1 MAAQLQQS
9 QAAATTG
16 VHEIE
21 AEDTF
26 QDIEL
31 LQNHGINVADIKKLK
46 AAGICTVKG
55 IQMVTKKK
63 LCNIKGLSEAKV
75 DKMKE
80 AVIKVCG
87 ANSGFRTALQ
97 QSLSRKNIFRIS
109 TGSNELNKLLGGG
122 LESMAITEVFGEFRT
137 GKTQLSHTL
146 CVTTQ
151 LPGEGGFTGGKIIY
165 IDTENTFRPDRLRP
179 VADRYNL
186 DQDAVLDNVLYARAY
201 TSEQQ
206 MELLDFVCAKFHE
219 EPGVFKLLI
228 VDSLMA
234 LFRVDF
240 SGRGELA
247 ERQQSLAQML
257 SKLQKISEEYN
268 VAVLVTNQMTSD
280 PGATMS
286 FQADPKKPIGGNI
299 VAHASTTRIS
309 LRKGRGE
316 LRIAKIYDSPDLPES
331 EATFAITA
339 GGLDDAKD

>member
-1 MAAQLQQS
+1 MEQMQRS
-9 QAAATTG
+9 AAT
-16 VHEIE
+16 VYEE
-21 AEDTF
+21 EDNF
-26 QDIEL
+26 YQDIEL

-46 AAGICTVKG
+46 SAGICTVRG
-55 IQMVTKKK
+55 IQMVTKKR

-80 AVIKVCG
+80 AVLKICG
-87 ANSGFRTALQ
+87 ASAGFCTALQ
-97 QSLSRKNIFRIS
+97 QSVNRRNVFRVT
-109 TGSNELNKLLGGG
+109 TGSMELNKLLGGG

-137 GKTQLSHTL
+137 GKTQLAHTL

-151 LPGEGGFTGGKIIY
+151 LPGEGGFTGGKVIY

-179 VADRYNL
+179 IADRFNL
-186 DQDAVLDNVLYARAY
+186 DQDAVLDNVLYSRAY

-206 MELLDFVCAKFHE
+206 LEMLDYVCAKFHE
-219 EPGVFKLLI
+219 EPGIFKLLV
-228 VDSLMA
+228 VDSVMA
-234 LFRVDF
+234 LFRVDY

-257 SKLQKISEEYN
+257 SKIQKISEEYN
-268 VAVLVTNQMTSD
+268 VAVLITNQMTSD

-299 VAHASTTRIS
+299 IAHASTTRIS

-316 LRIAKIYDSPDLPES
+316 MRIAKIYDSPDLPES
-331 EATFAITA
+331 EATFAITT